1 MHSSVFYTV
10 YFEGDG
16 LVAFSDWFFGKQSI
30 NQTLY
35 SSQSEAQS
43 AAYNCNRACIV
54 YNASNRSFLND
65 IPKRGYSP
73 EAISQLIKW
82 ARKNIPLI
90 VASDTLHRANSIYQT
105 AAENIK
111 EPALAPAALTEPA
124 AALTEPAAALT
135 EPAAALTEPAETDE
149 SSLAPA
155 WAFYEHSTIHYEQLT
170 LNLQVEIGN
179 IADKV
184 CSAIRAYGADFY
196 ALADLAKGITL
207 NLGVSLT
214 NETGMNE
221 YIGQLADADNK
232 NNMASY
238 VLIKFEKKI
247 SATKIKVGGFF
258 KSSKKASEFNVTFNL
273 FKPKNKA
280 AKLICDALINTKIQ
294 YRLNLLKDN

>member
-1 MHSSVFYTV
+1 V
-10 YFEGDG
+10 
-16 LVAFSDWFFGKQSI
+16 
-30 NQTLY
+30 
-35 SSQSEAQS
+35 
-43 AAYNCNRACIV
+43 
-54 YNASNRSFLND
+54 
-65 IPKRGYSP
+65 
-73 EAISQLIKW
+73 
-82 ARKNIPLI
+82 
-90 VASDTLHRANSIYQT
+90 
-105 AAENIK
+105 
-111 EPALAPAALTEPA
+111 PAALVPA
-124 AALTEPAAALT
+124 ALVPAALV
-135 EPAAALTEPAETDE
+135 PAALVPAALVPAALVPVAVLTEPAETDE

-184 CSAIRAYGADFY
+184 CSAIRAYGADFS

-247 SATKIKVGGFF
+247 SASKIKVGGFF